1 MQLTLDNPSIARITP
16 RPFQV
21 SARELLRAAFLAGH
35 RCQMVMSPTG
45 SGKTILAMFLI
56 NEAMARG
63 KRAIFVADRRTLIN
77 QTSEVADSLGL
88 SHGVLMAG
96 SPRYDSDA
104 PFQIASAQTLAM
116 RDWPNADLIIIDE
129 AHTQLKVWTEHIQ
142 TCRAAVIGLSA
153 TPFSAGLGKLFS
165 NLINATTMA
174 ELTASGVLVP
184 MRVLSCTKI
193 DMKGA
198 ATAGG
203 EWTNEAASTRGMQII
218 GDVVQEWLRH
228 ASGRKTIV
236 FGATIAHC
244 EAMCM
249 EFTGAGVMAA
259 CFTAETT
266 DVERATLLKE
276 FRLDH
281 SMLRVLI
288 SVEALAKGFDVPD
301 VSCVCDVRPLRK
313 SLSTAIQMWGRGLR
327 ASPATG
333 KTDLLLLDFSGNI
346 VRFNED
352 FEAIYHEGL
361 ASLDLGE
368 KLDKAVRKDD
378 DEGEEPTGCPKCQ
391 FKPFM
396 KRCMSCGF
404 EIVKRNLLEHEA
416 GQMVEFTV
424 GNANVG
430 DVSSVWAQCVSL
442 IRTQGKAETAPQRAA
457 HLFKSITGSYPRNL
471 PAYDQVENVAVSRGV
486 MNKQKA
492 NQIAYRR
499 AA

>member
-1 MQLTLDNPSIARITP
+1 MGATYSSTRFPEP
-16 RPFQV
+16 RPFQIA
-21 SARELLRAAFLAGH
+21 ARESLRAGFVEGH
-35 RCQMVMSPTG
+35 RRQMVSSPTG

-56 NEAMARG
+56 REALLRG
-63 KRAIFVADRRTLIN
+63 KRVIFVADRRTLIN
-77 QTSEVADSLGL
+77 QTSEVADAVGL
-88 SHGVLMAG
+88 IEHSVMMSGHWRFNPAL
-96 SPRYDSDA
+96 
-104 PFQIASAQTLAM
+104 PFQIASAQTVAM
-116 RDWPNADLIIIDE
+116 RGWPVADLIVIDE

-142 TCRAAVIGLSA
+142 NCRAAVIGLSA

-165 NLINATTMA
+165 NLVNATTMA
-174 ELTASGVLVP
+174 ELTGSGVLVP
-184 MRVLSCTKI
+184 MRVMSCTKV

-203 EWTNEAASTRGMQII
+203 EWTDLSAQERGMEII
-218 GDVVQEWLRH
+218 GNVVHEWRKL
-228 ASGRKTIV
+228 AENRKTIV

-244 EAMCM
+244 EAMCA
-249 EFTGAGVMAA
+249 EFTSNGVMAA

-266 DVERATLLKE
+266 DVERAALLKE
-276 FRLDH
+276 FRLPT
-281 SMLRVLI
+281 SILRVLI

-352 FEAIYHEGL
+352 FEAIYHDGL
-361 ASLDLGE
+361 ASLDMGE
-368 KLDKAVRKDD
+368 KLDKTVRKDFD
-378 DEGEEPTGCPKCQ
+378 DDTEPTGCPKCQ

-404 EIVKRNLLEHEA
+404 EIVKQNLLEHEA
-416 GQMVEFTV
+416 GQMVEFRVGRATV
-424 GNANVG
+424 GDMA
-430 DVSSVWAQCVSL
+430 SVWAQCVSL
-442 IRTQGKAETAPQRAA
+442 TRTQGKAETAPQRAGY
-457 HLFKSITGSYPRNL
+457 LFKSITGSFPRNM
-471 PAYDQVENVAVSRGV
+471 AHYDEVGNVAVTRGV
-486 MNKQKA
+486 VNKQKS

>member
-1 MQLTLDNPSIARITP
+1 MSNYASARFPEP
-16 RPFQV
+16 RPFQR
-21 SARELLRAAFLAGH
+21 STRELLREAFVQGH

-56 NEAMARG
+56 HEALMRG
-63 KRAIFVADRRTLIN
+63 KQVIFVADRRTLIN

-88 SHGVLMAG
+88 IHHSVMMAG
-96 SPRYDSDA
+96 HWRFKPEL
-104 PFQIASAQTLAM
+104 PFQIASAQTIAM
-116 RDWPNADLIIIDE
+116 RAWPDADLIIIDE
-129 AHTQLKVWTEHIQ
+129 AHTQLTVWTEHIP

-153 TPFSAGLGKLFS
+153 TPFSTGLGKLFS

-184 MRVLSCTKI
+184 MRVLSCTKV

-203 EWTNEAASTRGMQII
+203 EWTTQAAGARGMKII

-228 ASGRKTIV
+228 ADGRKTIV

-244 EAMCM
+244 EALCA
-249 EFTGAGVMAA
+249 EFNAAGMMAG
-259 CFTAETT
+259 CFTSETT
-266 DVERATLLKE
+266 DSERANLLAE
-276 FRLDH
+276 FRRPDTD
-281 SMLRVLI
+281 LRVLI

-301 VSCVCDVRPLRK
+301 VSCICDVRPLRK

-333 KTDLLLLDFSGNI
+333 KTDLLLLDFSGNV
-346 VRFNED
+346 VRFAED
-352 FEAIYHEGL
+352 FELIYHDGL
-361 ASLDLGE
+361 ASLDMGE

-378 DEGEEPTGCPKCQ
+378 DEDKEPTGCPKCE

-404 EIVKRNLLEHEA
+404 EIIKRSLIEHEA
-416 GQMVEFTV
+416 GQMVEFHV
-424 GNANVG
+424 GKANVG
-430 DVSSVWAQCVSL
+430 DMVSVWAQCVSL
-442 IRTQGKAETAPQRAA
+442 ARTQGKAETAPQRAA
-457 HLFKSITGSYPRNL
+457 HLFKSITGSFPTNL
-471 PAYDQVENVAVSRGV
+471 PDYNQVESVAVTRGV
-486 MNKQKA
+486 ANKQKS

-499 AA
+499 VR